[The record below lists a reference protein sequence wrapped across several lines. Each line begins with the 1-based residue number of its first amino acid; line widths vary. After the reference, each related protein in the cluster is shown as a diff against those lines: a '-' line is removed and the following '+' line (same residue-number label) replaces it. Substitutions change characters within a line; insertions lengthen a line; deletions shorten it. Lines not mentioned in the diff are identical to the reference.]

1 MMRVVTSN
9 YMSNEEGVIMNP
21 VLEKRL
27 IKELDCSPNFSYI
40 VMDKDITVT
49 SAYKFL
55 QSQTDNFV
63 KCMQMRYNGD
73 IQLFYI
79 TKSLKSLNAMVRSRI
94 DPESFMAIV
103 ANLLNCMVNVRHIG
117 FMPSRNIDISFD
129 RIYVDPSTYKVK
141 LVYLPLSV
149 QLYEDELHMDNE
161 IRSGLL
167 RMITTNPDLRSPRTA
182 EFAGDL
188 RNGMLSLEELYAR
201 VKGAKIQPNSHK
213 TVIKGD
219 HGDEKPRPQ
228 VKRSLRLVAVN
239 APNRVE
245 IDVTKDHFV
254 LGRNT
259 AADGIISF
267 NTKIGRMHCSIDRQ
281 NERYAVTDM
290 NSKNHTYLNGTELEP
305 GRPYPLKNGDKLRL
319 ANSDFQIIIQ

>member
-1 MMRVVTSN
+1 
-9 YMSNEEGVIMNP
+9 MNP

-40 VMDKDITVT
+40 VMDPDVTVT

-79 TKSLKSLNAMVRSRI
+79 TKSLKSLNAMIRSRI
-94 DPESFMAIV
+94 DSESFMAIV
-103 ANLLNCMVNVRHIG
+103 ANLLSCMVNVRHIG

-161 IRSGLL
+161 LRSGLL

-188 RNGMLSLEELYAR
+188 RNGMLSLEELYDR
-201 VKGAKIQPNSHK
+201 IKGAKITSKGGHK
-213 TVIKGD
+213 PIKGPD
-219 HGDEKPRPQ
+219 HGDDPIRTQPK
-228 VKRSLRLVAVN
+228 SLLRLVALN

-245 IDVTKDHFV
+245 IDVNKDHFV
-254 LGRNT
+254 LGRNA

-267 NTKIGRMHCSIDRQ
+267 NNKIGRMHCCIDRQ
-281 NERYAVTDM
+281 HGRYSVTDM
-290 NSKNHTYLNGTELEP
+290 NSKNHTYLNGTQLEP
-305 GRPYPLKNGDKLRL
+305 GRPYSLKNGDKLRL
-319 ANSDFQIIIQ
+319 ANSDFQITIQ

>member
-1 MMRVVTSN
+1 
-9 YMSNEEGVIMNP
+9 MNP
-21 VLEKRL
+21 VLEKKR
-27 IKELDCSPNFSYI
+27 IRELDCSPNFSYI
-40 VMDKDITVT
+40 VQDPDVTVT

-94 DPESFMAIV
+94 DPESFLAIV
-103 ANLLNCMVNVRHIG
+103 ANLLGCMVNVRHIG

-149 QLYEDELHMDNE
+149 QIYEDELHMDNE
-161 IRSGLL
+161 LRSGLL

-201 VKGAKIQPNSHK
+201 IKGAKIQTKGSHG
-213 TVIKGD
+213 KGAD
-219 HGDEKPRPQ
+219 KGGHAEDPPRPQ
-228 VKRSLRLVAVN
+228 PKSSLRVVAVN

-254 LGRNT
+254 LGRNS

-267 NTKIGRMHCSIDRQ
+267 NNKIGRMHCSIDRQ
-281 NERYAVTDM
+281 HGRYSVTDM
-290 NSKNHTYLNGTELEP
+290 DSKNHTYLNGTQLEP
-305 GRPYPLKNGDKLRL
+305 GRAYPLKNGDKLRL
-319 ANSDFQIIIQ
+319 ANSDFKIIIQ